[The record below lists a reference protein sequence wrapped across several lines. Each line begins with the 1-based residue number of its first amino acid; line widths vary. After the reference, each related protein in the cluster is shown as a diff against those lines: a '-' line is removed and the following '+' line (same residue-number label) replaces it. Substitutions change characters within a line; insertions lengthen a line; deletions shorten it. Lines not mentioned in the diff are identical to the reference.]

1 MRKWLKWI
9 DQCCCE
15 VCNLFPQKIYFEHF
29 TLNKEVRIE
38 TPTQKSRHPLFAE
51 HQQLPKSSDSEM
63 RRFQVLIDSIFTER
77 PNSPIMCLHHWF
89 WCYSIIFIY
98 TFIISYY
105 CTYILYRIY
114 IHITRWPTLR
124 LLICGERFLSL
135 FLLWK
140 VPSFSFRWPVLN
152 AMQRCRRRDAMGQPD
167 SCFFVLICGMYAM

>member
-114 IHITRWPTLR
+114 IYSHHTVTDTETSDMWREIFVAFFVVKSS
-124 LLICGERFLSL
+124 IVFLQVTCA
-135 FLLWK
+135 K
-140 VPSFSFRWPVLN
+140 CDAEVPSVRCDGTTGLAIVL
-152 AMQRCRRRDAMGQPD
+152 
-167 SCFFVLICGMYAM
+167 S